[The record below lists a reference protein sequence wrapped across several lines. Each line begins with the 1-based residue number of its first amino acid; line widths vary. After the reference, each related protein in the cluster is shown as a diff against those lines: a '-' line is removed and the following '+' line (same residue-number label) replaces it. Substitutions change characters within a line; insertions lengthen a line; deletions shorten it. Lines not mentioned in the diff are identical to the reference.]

1 MEASSKLQ
9 SAFEKIDAA
18 NSAGPVKESHE
29 GREVARE
36 LVYGLRMTA
45 WLERLYPDAS
55 EPLRLAARAQHIR
68 RWEIPRDDFPRD
80 RTGYMK
86 WRTTL
91 YKYHADRAA
100 EILGEVGYDT
110 ETIDRVSFLL
120 QKKNL
125 KRDPDTQALEDTIC
139 LVFLEHYFA
148 DFSEEHPDEKVVDIL
163 QKTWRKMSS
172 VGQNAALGLDMP
184 DRARELVERAL
195 A

>member
-1 MEASSKLQ
+1 MEASPKLQ

-18 NSAGPVKESHE
+18 NSAGPVKELHAGE
-29 GREVARE
+29 QVAKE

-55 EPLRLAARAQHIR
+55 EPLQLAARAQHIR

-80 RTGYMK
+80 RPGYMK

-91 YKYHADRAA
+91 YKFHADRAA
-100 EILGEVGYDT
+100 EILEQVGYDQG
-110 ETIDRVSFLL
+110 TIDRVSFLL

-148 DFSEEHPDEKVVDIL
+148 DFSEDHPDDKVVDIL

-172 VGQNAALGLDMP
+172 VGQTAALKLDMP
-184 DRARELVERAL
+184 DRARALVERAL